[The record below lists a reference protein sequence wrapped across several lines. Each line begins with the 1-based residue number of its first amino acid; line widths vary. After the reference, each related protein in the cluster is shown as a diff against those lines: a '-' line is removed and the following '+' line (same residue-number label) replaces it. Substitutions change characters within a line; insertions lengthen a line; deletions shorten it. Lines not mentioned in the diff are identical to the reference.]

1 MLRYGLSHARIWHEV
16 DAKDKVLGKLA
27 ARISI
32 ALRGKYKPNYNPSID
47 TGDYVVVKNARH
59 IYLSGDKSTQK
70 EYKWHSGWPGG
81 LKTLKFNEF
90 AEDHPTGVF

>member
-1 MLRYGLSHARIWHEV
+1 V

-32 ALRGKYKPNYNPSID
+32 ALRGKYKPTFHPSSNLFIIVVD
-47 TGDYVVVKNARH
+47 CGDYVVVKNARH
-59 IYLSGDKSTQK
+59 VCLSGNKATQK

-81 LKTLKFNEF
+81 LKTVKYDTFIE
-90 AEDHPTGVF
+90 EHPSGVIRNSL